1 MSPQERLD
9 LLAWVEKH
17 PGRRAAMLEKLGI
30 AQSTYYEWRKRQR
43 QGLPVEGRPSKPKGG
58 WNRLTEAEK
67 AEVLQLAKD
76 FPAKSARLLA
86 IWITDHRDFSVSE
99 STVFRLLKKNGLVQP
114 RPKEQRPAAKEYE
127 HKTTRPNELWQLDGT
142 QFKVP
147 NWGFYKWLP
156 VLDDFSRRLMAHGL
170 KDWETGE
177 NATDVVAEALESIG
191 AENLPED
198 RKPVLLSDN
207 GSAFKS
213 KVLGKFLRGQKVR
226 QIHGAVMHPQT
237 QGKVERLNR
246 RIKEVV
252 NLLVY
257 ETPMA
262 LEAALNEA
270 VKEYNQ
276 TPHEALKNVSP
287 NEMYEGRQE
296 EILARREAKKR
307 WTIEMRKAA
316 NMPLAA

>member
-9 LLAWVEKH
+9 LVAWVEKH
-17 PGRRAAMLEKLGI
+17 PGRRGELLNKLGI
-30 AQSTYYEWRKRQR
+30 PQSTYYAWRKRQ
-43 QGLPVEGRPSKPKGG
+43 QLGLPVEGRPTKPKGG

-67 AEVLQLAKD
+67 ADIRQLALD
-76 FPAKSARLLA
+76 FTAKSARELA

-99 STVFRLLKKNGLVQP
+99 STVFRLLKREGLLKP
-114 RPKEQRPAAKEYE
+114 RPVEQRPAEKEFR
-127 HKTTRPNELWQLDGT
+127 HKTKRPNEMWQLDGT
-142 QFKVP
+142 QFKVH

-156 VLDDFSRRLMAHGL
+156 ILDDFSRRIITHRL
-170 KDWETGE
+170 KDGETAE
-177 NATDVVAEALESIG
+177 NATDVVAEALEIIG

-213 KVLGKFLRGQKVR
+213 KILGKFLRGQKVR

-257 ETPMA
+257 DTPMA

-270 VKEYNQ
+270 VNAYNQ
-276 TPHEALKNVSP
+276 APHEALENVSP
-287 NEMYEGRQE
+287 IEMYEGRQE
-296 EILARREAKKR
+296 EILARRQAKKR